1 MDGWAFLEYVKTDDH
16 FGTIPVVMITSLDD
30 REHRDRAAVLGAAD
44 YHIKPVDRARLSAT
58 IAEQLSKAEA

>member
-30 REHRDRAAVLGAAD
+30 REHRDRAAALGAAD